1 MIERQK
7 TMLFVGGLLM
17 GLLVIGHQTQA
28 VTSTVRLAEAENEY
42 ENEIGDDRTAVPV
55 PAEQVNTNQ
64 VNTTIDNN
72 SPAEI
77 IVTPETYTPVNS
89 AANDVNTAGSNTAV
103 APVVTPK
110 PAVSSEFPWVWV
122 GTRVMGIV
130 SYLLLFL
137 MAVVGML
144 LTTGALFRVM
154 SPASAWTFHRALG
167 MTLGLSVALH
177 LTMLM
182 LDRFLV
188 FKPLEVFVPFVSNYK
203 PLLVALGIGGFYWL
217 VLLLITSLWQ
227 IKRWPHWWRAVHAL
241 SFVMFTEIFLHGI
254 LIGTDRHEPWMRA
267 IYWSTA
273 SIVFLTAIYRL
284 WWKWRPTKIHQ
295 VDGKITS

>member
-1 MIERQK
+1 MNHRWQTSLVI
-7 TMLFVGGLLM
+7 GGLLV
-17 GLLVIGHQTQA
+17 GLLLTGHRAQA
-28 VTSTVRLAEAENEY
+28 KSSVLLAEAENEY
-42 ENEIGDDRTAVPV
+42 ENEVEDDRPVVPV
-55 PAEQVNTNQ
+55 TAEPTDYLPVNN
-64 VNTTIDNN
+64 NTDQPTGTATVI
-72 SPAEI
+72 
-77 IVTPETYTPVNS
+77 PETSVPVNNANNNVNNAKAR
-89 AANDVNTAGSNTAV
+89 AAVIPVV
-103 APVVTPK
+103 AP
-110 PAVSSEFPWVWV
+110 PASASSTFPWVWV
-122 GTRVMGIV
+122 GTRAMGIV
-130 SYLLLFL
+130 SYILLAL

-217 VLLLITSLWQ
+217 VLLLMTSLWQ
-227 IKRWPHWWRAVHAL
+227 IKRWPHWWRTVHAL

-254 LIGTDRHEPWMRA
+254 LIGTDRHEPWMRI

-284 WWKWRPTKIHQ
+284 WWKWRPVRMPSTT
-295 VDGKITS
+295 GKT